1 MSWPPR
7 FAFVGGSVALDFAQT
22 GGEGWKAKWEAWHSP
37 ADLEDW
43 AELAPGLR
51 FRPRADDGDLKQARA
66 LREAIWET
74 AWAQVQGKP
83 PKDAHLALIVAM
95 AQRPDPAPA
104 WRNGHY
110 HLPDGQPF
118 STVMARAARDA
129 LELFGTDRVK
139 RFRKCANP
147 NCYLMFVDLSRPG
160 KRQWCTMERCGGM
173 AKVARHRDRKSK
185 DKSHDH

>member
-7 FAFVGGSVALDFAQT
+7 FAFVGGTVALDFAQT

-43 AELAPGLR
+43 AALAPGLH
-51 FRPRADDGDLKQARA
+51 FRPKADDKDLADARA

-74 AWAQVQGKP
+74 ARAHVEGKKP
-83 PKDAHLALIVAM
+83 RAEHVGLITDM

-110 HLPDGQPF
+110 YLPDGQPF
-118 STVMARAARDA
+118 SSVMARAARDA

-160 KRQWCTMERCGGM
+160 KRQWCTMERCGNL
-173 AKVARHRDRKSK
+173 AKVARHREKLNK
-185 DKSHDH
+185 DNFDDH